1 MRAVK
6 TMSKSTHRFPTVRP
20 LGCAAAIS
28 VCALVLGAEPITEK
42 GNAQEVGRLNPVI
55 AALEAG
61 EAAVANQHWRFVDME
76 HSPFSGERLATILA
90 EMDQDRD
97 ASGRMNLA
105 PLVRIP
111 QDGDEDFRWAVKQVL
126 DLGGMGVIL
135 PHVDTKEEA
144 VRLVRAMRYPPTRD
158 SPYQEP
164 RGERGWG
171 PSGAVRI
178 WRTADAREYHS
189 KADVWPLNPDG
200 ELFAVAIIESG
211 EAVGN
216 IYEIL
221 EAPLSAVMVVPG
233 DMSIDLG
240 LGPPGADI
248 HPEVE
253 AAFQTV
259 RRACQAQDRVI
270 CGCGDAASRIP
281 RRLEEGWQFVLP
293 LGG

>member
-1 MRAVK
+1 M
-6 TMSKSTHRFPTVRP
+6 
-20 LGCAAAIS
+20 
-28 VCALVLGAEPITEK
+28 
-42 GNAQEVGRLNPVI
+42 
-55 AALEAG
+55 
-61 EAAVANQHWRFVDME
+61 
-76 HSPFSGERLATILA
+76 
-90 EMDQDRD
+90 
-97 ASGRMNLA
+97 
-105 PLVRIP
+105 
-111 QDGDEDFRWAVKQVL
+111 
-126 DLGGMGVIL
+126 
-135 PHVDTKEEA
+135 
-144 VRLVRAMRYPPTRD
+144 
-158 SPYQEP
+158 
-164 RGERGWG
+164 
-171 PSGAVRI
+171 
-178 WRTADAREYHS
+178 
-189 KADVWPLNPDG
+189 
-200 ELFAVAIIESG
+200 AIIESG

-216 IYEIL
+216 IHEIL